1 MDARKL
7 IELENKLPIFFH
19 YDWLNII
26 CGKDNWKV
34 IYYKE
39 KEEVVGVF
47 TYYLSENRIMMPK
60 LAVFMGGI
68 LIDADQKNNY
78 KKITTEIQFKE
89 YIINQLPKFK
99 SFNQKWHYSF
109 QNHLKFIHAQFQQTS
124 KITYLLENIKNQT
137 QCWNN
142 LKSGLK
148 SDIKRAEK
156 KLVIKD
162 QISNQVFYSLLSDTF
177 KKNNE
182 SIPFTFEKLHDIVN
196 YVTTNNKGKV
206 FSTYTLEGEL
216 TNSIL
221 VIWDHETAYYLLS
234 GSEQKH
240 KSLGGN
246 SLLIW
251 HSIKYV
257 SEFVN
262 QYDFEGSMLPGVESY
277 VRAFGGKQLFFNE
290 LWKSNDPIKNFIK
303 KILRR

>member
-1 MDARKL
+1 MDNHKL
-7 IELENKLPIFFH
+7 IALENKLPIFFH

-26 CGKDNWKV
+26 CGTDNWKV
-34 IYYKE
+34 IYFTD
-39 KEEVVGVF
+39 KEEIIGVF
-47 TYYLSENRIMMPK
+47 TYYLSENRISMPK
-60 LAVFMGGI
+60 LAVFMGAFLFEGH
-68 LIDADQKNNY
+68 QKNNY
-78 KKITTEIQFKE
+78 KKITTELQFQE
-89 YIINQLPKFK
+89 QIIKQLPDFK
-99 SFNQKWHYSF
+99 LFNQRWHYSF
-109 QNHLKFIHAQFQQTS
+109 QNHIKLIHAKFQQTS

-137 QCWNN
+137 LCWDN

-156 KLVIKD
+156 KLMIKD
-162 QISNQVFYSLLSDTF
+162 EITNQDFYTLLNDTF

-182 SIPFTFEKLHDIVN
+182 KIPFSFEKLNDIVN
-196 YVTTNNKGKV
+196 YVTKNNKGKV
-206 FSTYTLEGEL
+206 FSAYTNDGEL

-262 QYDFEGSMLPGVESY
+262 KYDFEGSMLPGVESY
-277 VRAFGGKQLFFNE
+277 VRAFGGKQVFFNE
-290 LWKSNDPIKNFIK
+290 LWKSNNSIKKIIK
-303 KILRR
+303 KILRQ